1 MNKILCY
8 ICLIL
13 ILNNAC
19 VLRKKAKMNKE
30 YVDITE
36 TVSVE
41 KFKTIAS
48 VILKEGNRTFYCNR
62 YNNSP
67 HYKVDSFD
75 VYLNPISQFTN
86 WSADKLSNE
95 VSDYNTIVI
104 QDFKADIIYY
114 HIMLHDNS
122 VVLVCDDE
130 KKNKEIVQETF
141 FKNYLP
147 AIEKAFHFNQSNK

>member
-1 MNKILCY
+1 
-8 ICLIL
+8 
-13 ILNNAC
+13 
-19 VLRKKAKMNKE
+19 MNKE
-30 YVDITE
+30 YLNITE
-36 TVSVE
+36 SLSVDKFTTIVSY
-41 KFKTIAS
+41 
-48 VILKEGNRTFYCNR
+48 ILKNGDRTFYCNR

-86 WSADKLSNE
+86 WSADKLSIE

-114 HIMLHDNS
+114 HIMLNDNS

-130 KKNKEIVQETF
+130 KKKKEIVLETF
-141 FKNYLP
+141 FIKYLP
-147 AIEKAFHFNQSNK
+147 AIEKCFIIESNKQ

>member
-1 MNKILCY
+1 
-8 ICLIL
+8 
-13 ILNNAC
+13 
-19 VLRKKAKMNKE
+19 MNKE
-30 YVDITE
+30 YLNITE
-36 TVSVE
+36 SLSVDKFTNIVSY
-41 KFKTIAS
+41 
-48 VILKEGNRTFYCNR
+48 ILKNGDRTFYCNR

-86 WSADKLSNE
+86 WSADKLLNE

-114 HIMLHDNS
+114 HIMLNDNS

-130 KKNKEIVQETF
+130 KKKKEIVLKTF
-141 FKNYLP
+141 FIKYLP
-147 AIEKAFHFNQSNK
+147 AIEKCFIIGSNKQ